1 LTVLI
6 PFPGLIIQINATVI
20 DKPSDEG
27 GWLNITWPNPSSLT
41 LDHFDIYVSTSAF
54 SSVSGMTPVAV
65 VDQYNLS
72 VEVNISSEGEIVD
85 GTQYW
90 AASVAVDIHDRYQM
104 DVNSDGPV
112 MSRND
117 SQLSSEISVFITSTD
132 ENLDGSTPL
141 TISRGMPLQVIV
153 SLSSVDT
160 PLQNSDLTL
169 EMVSDNSD
177 WQRTYDGNSGANGTW
192 TAINIDDF
200 DDVITD
206 SHVVEVISISV
217 SFAGFSGDEANQ
229 PISASVQSASLD
241 VEAHASFAIT
251 SADLRVD
258 EDGEFIVEASL
269 LSDSTADQ
277 VAVSEAVGL
286 DYETFN
292 ESTLDSGSIIFSSD
306 GTTSVSID
314 SLPDGGDVTMTLT
327 GIPAWLIVDSQSES
341 ISVDPP
347 LPEEPEENNTPVDLI
362 NPTITCDSVSLPAK
376 DPGTS
381 NSSKC
386 SIHNPNNFPLELDW
400 RSSADWMGSDS
411 ISVTIQPSS
420 LSIAKYGDVDF
431 ALRFEWSDNIT
442 DLTIGENELTLT
454 GDLNYKGETSQLNHT
469 LTWQLVDQDD
479 GQEDTIP
486 GPGNNNSGG
495 EDNTTLE
502 DNTSAGGDSQFLT
515 YALYAAGGI
524 IGLGVI
530 VVSGSML
537 FGGKPDMDDDDEDE
551 DEDDEDDED
560 DWEGSFYDDDKPSGS
575 KALSRVSRPD
585 TVKFQERR
593 NKPEPE
599 PEPESEPVAEEY
611 YTDDEYDQQDSGE
624 WEADAGDDGVTVDE
638 DGTEWWED
646 DDAVWW
652 YRTPEM
658 EDWALFEE

>member
-1 LTVLI
+1 
-6 PFPGLIIQINATVI
+6 
-20 DKPSDEG
+20 
-27 GWLNITWPNPSSLT
+27 
-41 LDHFDIYVSTSAF
+41 
-54 SSVSGMTPVAV
+54 
-65 VDQYNLS
+65 
-72 VEVNISSEGEIVD
+72 
-85 GTQYW
+85 
-90 AASVAVDIHDRYQM
+90 
-104 DVNSDGPV
+104 
-112 MSRND
+112 
-117 SQLSSEISVFITSTD
+117 
-132 ENLDGSTPL
+132 
-141 TISRGMPLQVIV
+141 
-153 SLSSVDT
+153 
-160 PLQNSDLTL
+160 
-169 EMVSDNSD
+169 
-177 WQRTYDGNSGANGTW
+177 
-192 TAINIDDF
+192 
-200 DDVITD
+200 
-206 SHVVEVISISV
+206 
-217 SFAGFSGDEANQ
+217 
-229 PISASVQSASLD
+229 
-241 VEAHASFAIT
+241 
-251 SADLRVD
+251 
-258 EDGEFIVEASL
+258 
-269 LSDSTADQ
+269 
-277 VAVSEAVGL
+277 
-286 DYETFN
+286 
-292 ESTLDSGSIIFSSD
+292 
-306 GTTSVSID
+306 
-314 SLPDGGDVTMTLT
+314 
-327 GIPAWLIVDSQSES
+327 
-341 ISVDPP
+341 
-347 LPEEPEENNTPVDLI
+347 
-362 NPTITCDSVSLPAK
+362 
-376 DPGTS
+376 
-381 NSSKC
+381 
-386 SIHNPNNFPLELDW
+386 
-400 RSSADWMGSDS
+400 MGSDS